1 MLRPHKVREVC
12 IGDLRIGGEQPVA
25 VQSMTNT
32 DTLDVRATVEQVKR
46 LHEAGC
52 ALVRITTPAF
62 KHVEALEQIKNT
74 LVREGCPIPLA
85 ADVHFL
91 PDVAVKA
98 AQIVEKVRINPGNY
112 TDKAEGKTFYSEA
125 DHAASRRRT
134 AERLSPLLDVCRK
147 HGTAIRLG
155 VNHGSLSERMIVSA
169 PTVPQAMVNS
179 AMEFIEICEAHGF
192 YNLVL
197 SMKSSSV
204 RQMREAVFLAV
215 EAMRARSAGATTADR
230 GGDGASA
237 AIYPLHLGV
246 TEAGN
251 GMDGRLISAVGIGG
265 LLKLGLGDTIRVSLT
280 EAPEKEV
287 PVAREI
293 IDWAER
299 CADAGANVNAAA
311 NIAASTAPLEAL
323 LSKATPDALPV
334 AAAVA
339 YAERLLQGDES
350 LILSYTSLSKEEQK
364 TLLDDLYQAAESRYH
379 KARFVACPSCG
390 RTQYNIEEVLN
401 KVKQRLSHLKGVTI
415 AVMGCIVNG
424 PGEMADADYGY
435 IGCGNG
441 KVNLYRQRELV
452 LQGIP
457 EAEALEVLERL
468 IAQDQA
474 AARNAQA

>member
-1 MLRPHKVREVC
+1 MIRPYKVREVS
-12 IGDLRIGGEQPVA
+12 IGDLRIGGTFPVA

-46 LHEAGC
+46 LNEAGC

-62 KHVEALEQIKNT
+62 KHVEALEKIKNT
-74 LVREGCPIPLA
+74 LLQEGCTIPLA

-91 PDVAVKA
+91 PEVALRA
-98 AQIVEKVRINPGNY
+98 AAIVEKVRINPGNY
-112 TDKAEGKTFYSEA
+112 TDKAEGKTFYSED
-125 DHAASRRRT
+125 DHASSRKRM

-147 HGTAIRLG
+147 QGTAIRLG
-155 VNHGSLSERMIVSA
+155 VNHGSLSERMLLSA
-169 PTVPQAMVNS
+169 PSVPQAMVNS
-179 AMEFIEICEAHGF
+179 AMEFIEICEAQGF

-204 RQMREAVFLAV
+204 CQMRKAVFGAV
-215 EAMRARSAGATTADR
+215 QAMSECSKARGDYR
-230 GGDGASA
+230 GDSLGL
-237 AIYPLHLGV
+237 IYPLHLGV

-251 GMDGRLISAVGIGG
+251 GMDGRLISAVGIGS
-265 LLKLGLGDTIRVSLT
+265 LLKFGIGDTIRVSLT

-287 PVAREI
+287 PVARAI

-299 CADAGANVNAAA
+299 CDAAA
-311 NIAASTAPLEAL
+311 SQPPMTAASTYAALNAL
-323 LSKATPDALPV
+323 LSKTAIDELPV
-334 AAAVA
+334 AAAVV
-339 YAERLLQGDES
+339 YSDRLLQGDES
-350 LILSYTSLSKEEQK
+350 ISLSSTALSKEEQK
-364 TLLDDLYQAAESRYH
+364 TLLDDLYQAAESRYY

-435 IGCGNG
+435 IGCGDG
-441 KVNLYRQRELV
+441 KVNLYRQRQLV

-457 EAEALEVLERL
+457 ETEALQELENL
-468 IAQDQA
+468 IAQDQTLPT
-474 AARNAQA
+474 RG

>member
-1 MLRPHKVREVC
+1 M
-12 IGDLRIGGEQPVA
+12 A

-52 ALVRITTPAF
+52 ALVRITTPAL

-74 LVREGCPIPLA
+74 LVREGCTIPLA

-112 TDKAEGKTFYSEA
+112 TDKAEGKTFYTEA

-147 HGTAIRLG
+147 RGTAIRLG

-179 AMEFIEICEAHGF
+179 AMEFIEICEAQEF

-215 EAMRARSAGATTADR
+215 EAMRARRAGAHGDACAD
-230 GGDGASA
+230 G

-311 NIAASTAPLEAL
+311 NTAASTAPLEAL

-350 LILSYTSLSKEEQK
+350 ISLSHTKLSKEEQK
-364 TLLDDLYQAAESRYH
+364 TLLDDLYQAAESRYY

-457 EAEALEVLERL
+457 EAEAIEVLERL

-474 AARNAQA
+474 